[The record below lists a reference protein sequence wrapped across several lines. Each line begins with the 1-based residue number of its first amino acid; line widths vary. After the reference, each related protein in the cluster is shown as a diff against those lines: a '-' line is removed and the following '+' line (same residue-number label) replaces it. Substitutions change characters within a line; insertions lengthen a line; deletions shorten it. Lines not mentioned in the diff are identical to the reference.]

1 MIPTAFPAVMGH
13 ADSTLQRHRSND
25 THGRFIEF
33 GVKPSDRLRRW
44 DVSLPLSSDVLPYC
58 ISARISNATC
68 EISVRPE
75 DLFKP
80 ELTSWKAALFSPHGM
95 GRLLLDA
102 PYNL

>member
-58 ISARISNATC
+58 INARISNATP
-68 EISVRPE
+68 IWTLYTPMILSAYS
-75 DLFKP
+75 L
-80 ELTSWKAALFSPHGM
+80 SP
-95 GRLLLDA
+95 A
-102 PYNL
+102 